1 MSPPTCTEREHTM
14 SNSFNMYRPTSRL
27 SSAVVGYVAGKC
39 DTAAKVRDNIKG
51 RIRLAVEEIA
61 AATKEKNDTALQG
74 ATRRKA
80 LLVAALQGK
89 ELSHMDRV
97 FCGLV
102 VEAPTVEAPVAQA
115 AQ

>member
-1 MSPPTCTEREHTM
+1 MNGFS
-14 SNSFNMYRPTSRL
+14 MYRPSTGRISN
-27 SSAVVGYVAGKC
+27 AVVGYVAGKC
-39 DTAAKVRDNIKG
+39 DTSQKVRDNIKG

-74 ATRRKA
+74 AMRRKS

-89 ELSHMDRV
+89 ELSHMDAV

-102 VEAPTVEAPVAQA
+102 VEEPTPAEVVVAPAQ
-115 AQ
+115 

>member
-1 MSPPTCTEREHTM
+1 MSQ
-14 SNSFNMYRPTSRL
+14 SFSMYRPTSRL
-27 SSAVVGYVAGKC
+27 SSSVAGYVAGKP
-39 DTAAKVRDNIKG
+39 DLEQKVRDNIRG

-74 ATRRKA
+74 AMRRKS

-89 ELSHMDRV
+89 ELSHMDSV

-102 VEAPTVEAPVAQA
+102 VEAPTVAEPVAPA

>member
-1 MSPPTCTEREHTM
+1 MSQ
-14 SNSFNMYRPTSRL
+14 SFSMYRPASRL
-27 SSAVVGYVAGKC
+27 SSTVVGYVAGKA
-39 DTAAKVRDNIKG
+39 DPEQKMRDNIKG

-61 AATKEKNDTALQG
+61 TATKEKNDTALQG
-74 ATRRKA
+74 AMRRKA

-102 VEAPTVEAPVAQA
+102 VEEPTPAEVVVAPTT
-115 AQ
+115 

>member
-1 MSPPTCTEREHTM
+1 M
-14 SNSFNMYRPTSRL
+14 SNSFNCYRPTSRL
-27 SSAVVGYVAGKC
+27 SSAIVGYVAGKC
-39 DTAAKVRDNIKG
+39 DSEQKVRDNIKG

-61 AATKEKNDTALQG
+61 TATKEENDTALQG

-89 ELSHMDRV
+89 ELSHLDAV

-102 VEAPTVEAPVAQA
+102 VDAPTVTEVVVQA